1 MALTEAALS
10 SKRARH
16 ELRRST
22 LANGR
27 RTAASSHEVGRIA
40 LAAAQEET
48 RAAVRAASAG
58 KRGGFIDGAKSRL
71 FKLMPR
77 RAGAAD

>member
-16 ELRRST
+16 ELRRRT

-40 LAAAQEET
+40 LAAAQSFLEQDPVVELVRFTLWGPGMYGAFAAALEEL
-48 RAAVRAASAG
+48 AS
-58 KRGGFIDGAKSRL
+58 
-71 FKLMPR
+71 
-77 RAGAAD
+77 